1 MNWFNN
7 LKIKQ
12 KLSVLVI
19 FFSLAV
25 LIVGIVGYF
34 NLKKSNEYTKA
45 IYNDNLTEIELAYE
59 NRVYIQKIQ
68 SDIFEMMLTTDVSEN
83 QRLLTE
89 IADVRK
95 GYNENLTKFAAMPL
109 SPEQQSKLKE
119 LQDIIVKYKEGNE
132 IVLNLAKE
140 NKNTEAHSIYK
151 TRVETL
157 AKGTMKIL
165 NEASEISK
173 KEAKEM
179 SQQSEENLQEM
190 SRLFI
195 GIIIL
200 AIFLGAGLGILIIK
214 QIVQRLGESVKFLGG
229 IASGDFSN
237 DVTEKSMNDKSE
249 FGGLSKA
256 VDQMNRNV
264 RSLIKQLLNTSE
276 QLAAASQELTA
287 SADQSALAS
296 AQVAASITEVA
307 VGANKQLEIA
317 IATNHIVEE
326 MAKGVHQVT
335 ASTVDVA
342 KSAEA
347 TSETAQAGSEAIAKT
362 VEQMEM
368 IEKKTGDTSDVIGE
382 LEEKSNQID
391 KIVGLISNIAA
402 QTNLLA
408 LNAAI
413 EAARAGS
420 AGRGFAVVADEVRK
434 LAEQSAVAT
443 KDITTLINDVQIRT
457 KTAVT
462 FMNESKREVQNGA
475 ELVNIAGRNFNEIL
489 KMVKGIYG
497 EIHDISAAAE
507 ELTAGTEDVVASAKG
522 VKSESEK
529 TAEQTETISAATEE
543 QAASMEDIASASTHL
558 SKLASE
564 LQDAIQKFKI

>member
-1 MNWFNN
+1 M
-7 LKIKQ
+7 
-12 KLSVLVI
+12 LVV

-34 NLKKSNEYTKA
+34 NLKKSNEYTKT
-45 IYNDNLTEIELAYE
+45 IYNNNLTEIELAYE

-83 QRLLTE
+83 QRLFTE

-140 NKNTEAHSIYK
+140 NKNAEAHSVYK

-157 AKGTMKIL
+157 ANGTMQIL
-165 NEASEISK
+165 KEASEISQ

-179 SQQSEENLQEM
+179 SQQSEENLQKM
-190 SRLFI
+190 SMLFI

-200 AIFLGAGLGILIIK
+200 AVCLGAGLGILIIK

-237 DVTEKSMNDKSE
+237 DVTEKNMNDKSE

-264 RSLIKQLLNTSE
+264 RLLIKQLLNTSE

-296 AQVAASITEVA
+296 AQVAESITEVA
-307 VGANKQLEIA
+307 IGANKQLEIA

-335 ASTVDVA
+335 ASTVGVA

-368 IEKKTGDTSDVIGE
+368 IEKKTGDTADVIGE
-382 LEEKSNQID
+382 LE
-391 KIVGLISNIAA
+391 
-402 QTNLLA
+402 
-408 LNAAI
+408 
-413 EAARAGS
+413 
-420 AGRGFAVVADEVRK
+420 
-434 LAEQSAVAT
+434 
-443 KDITTLINDVQIRT
+443 
-457 KTAVT
+457 
-462 FMNESKREVQNGA
+462 
-475 ELVNIAGRNFNEIL
+475 
-489 KMVKGIYG
+489 
-497 EIHDISAAAE
+497 
-507 ELTAGTEDVVASAKG
+507 
-522 VKSESEK
+522 
-529 TAEQTETISAATEE
+529 
-543 QAASMEDIASASTHL
+543 
-558 SKLASE
+558 
-564 LQDAIQKFKI
+564 